1 MVNGKKLATVVLAIA
16 LAKVVVRMTGADR
29 MLAAA

>member
-1 MVNGKKLATVVLAIA
+1 MVNGKKLLTVVLAIA
-16 LAKVVVRMTGADR
+16 LAKVAVRMVGADR